1 MFTIKTDGLASVPA
15 EIHVRTESGAG
26 RDISIKLMGRLL
38 SQPAWDELFQ
48 RHAGE
53 DENEAASL
61 SDVYRQNA
69 RLYAETFTAWEGVCG
84 PDGQP
89 VPLSL
94 AALEAAL
101 LSVDGPA
108 VNAALQ
114 RAVHELRFGGAVRK
128 N

>member
-1 MFTIKTDGLASVPA
+1 MQFMIKNDGLAKVPA
-15 EIHVRTESGAG
+15 EIHARAESGE
-26 RDISIKLMGRLL
+26 RVITIHLTGRLL

-48 RHAGE
+48 RHAGA
-53 DENEAASL
+53 DEAADL
-61 SDVYRQNA
+61 SAIYRQNA
-69 RLYAETFTAWEGVCG
+69 RLYAETFTAWDGVCG

-94 AALEAAL
+94 AALEVAL

-114 RAVHELRFGGAVRK
+114 RAVHELRFGALRK

>member
-1 MFTIKTDGLASVPA
+1 MHFMIKNDGLARVPA
-15 EIHVRTESGAG
+15 EIHARAESGAE
-26 RDISIKLMGRLL
+26 RVITIQLTGRLL

-48 RHAGE
+48 RHAAA
-53 DENEAASL
+53 DEAADL
-61 SDVYRQNA
+61 SAIYRQNA
-69 RLYAETFTAWEGVCG
+69 RLYAETFTAWDGVQG

>member
-1 MFTIKTDGLASVPA
+1 MQFMIKNDGLARVPA
-15 EIHVRTESGAG
+15 EIHARAESGEHV
-26 RDISIKLMGRLL
+26 ITIQLTGRLL

-48 RHAGE
+48 RHAAA
-53 DENEAASL
+53 DEAADL
-61 SDVYRQNA
+61 SAIYRQNA
-69 RLYAETFTAWEGVCG
+69 RLYFEVFTAWDGVQ
-84 PDGQP
+84 DQHKQP

-94 AALEAAL
+94 ETLEAAL
-101 LSVDGPA
+101 LSIDGPA